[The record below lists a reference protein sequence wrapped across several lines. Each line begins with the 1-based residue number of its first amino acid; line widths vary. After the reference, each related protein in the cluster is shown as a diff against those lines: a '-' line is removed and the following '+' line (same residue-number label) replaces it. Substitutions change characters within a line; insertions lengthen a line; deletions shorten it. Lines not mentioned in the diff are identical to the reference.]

1 MTIALGV
8 VVLGERL
15 RALQWVAVA
24 IGLVAGIYLAV
35 AGGRVPLMALALA
48 FSFAI
53 YSLTKK
59 KVGASL
65 QAVQGLTLETVI
77 LAPVAAGIL
86 VVISSRS
93 GLAFGAHGAAHTWL
107 LVGSGV
113 ATAVPL
119 LLFAAAARRIPL
131 VSIGLI
137 QFITPVMQL
146 LVAVVLL
153 DEVMSAERWIGFG
166 IVWVALIVLSID
178 SVLALLRGRRPAA
191 AIPADDCPR

>member
-1 MTIALGV
+1 M
-8 VVLGERL
+8 
-15 RALQWVAVA
+15 Q
-24 IGLVAGIYLAV
+24 
-35 AGGRVPLMALALA
+35 ALA
-48 FSFAI
+48 F
-53 YSLTKK
+53 
-59 KVGASL
+59 
-65 QAVQGLTLETVI
+65 LE
-77 LAPVAAGIL
+77 
-86 VVISSRS
+86 
-93 GLAFGAHGAAHTWL
+93 
-107 LVGSGV
+107 SGV

-153 DEVMSAERWIGFG
+153 DEVMSAERWVGFG

-178 SVLALLRGRRPAA
+178 SLLALRRGRRAAA